1 MSVIIRLIA
10 DLGTTEKA
18 LFHYVSPCVPRVG
31 DDIAL
36 TVDDEGFLVAE
47 VIGVLHIPQKAPLP
61 NQAQVAIDALTDPAI
76 TFWCE
81 NWKPT

>member
-1 MSVIIRLIA
+1 MSVIIRLVA
-10 DLGTTEKA
+10 DLGNEDKE
-18 LFHYVSPCVPRVG
+18 LFRYESSCVPRIG
-31 DDIAL
+31 DEVAL
-36 TVDDEGFLVAE
+36 TVDDEGFMTAE

-61 NQAQVAIDALTDPAI
+61 AQAQVAIDALTDPAI